1 MRDINLERAAR
12 TALNKILAK
21 SIAKRWEYGG
31 MIYLQD
37 GKYSFTEARTQEY
50 GNTVNVGQWEL
61 NRSCPE
67 GSTPIAY
74 YHTHPN
80 IRAGGIPMEYNKF
93 SDEDKQLATDIS
105 LYAYLGTLDGSFFV
119 FDYRNG
125 EVTRIR
131 GRRLKNTE

>member
-1 MRDINLERAAR
+1 MRDTNVERAAR
-12 TALNKILAK
+12 AALNAILGK
-21 SIAKRWEYGG
+21 SVAKRWEYGG

>member
-37 GKYSFTEARTQEY
+37 RKYSFTEARTQEF
-50 GNTVNVGQWEL
+50 GNTVNVGQWEP
-61 NRSCPE
+61 NRSCPK

-80 IRAGGIPMEYNKF
+80 IRAGEFEMK
-93 SDEDKQLATDIS
+93 
-105 LYAYLGTLDGSFFV
+105 
-119 FDYRNG
+119 
-125 EVTRIR
+125 
-131 GRRLKNTE
+131 